1 MGRATGPRRGSPRSG
16 AAARGAVGGTL
27 ADATATRDALLV
39 WFDGAKRPL
48 PWRETAD
55 PYAVWISEIMCQQTR
70 VDTAAPYFRRWMAR
84 FPDVATLAAAS
95 EEEVFELWQGL
106 GYYSRARNLR
116 RAAADV
122 HQRGRFPNT
131 ADELATLPGIGRYS
145 AGAIASIAFRE
156 ATPAV
161 DGNVARVLSRVL
173 AHGAT
178 MPSGGDATIWAA
190 AASLATGV
198 RPGDVNQAL
207 MELGA
212 TLCKPRAPLC
222 RDCPLADRCAAH
234 AAGEAESYPVRP
246 ARTAP
251 RPETR
256 IAFALCR
263 SDGATLMARRSGS
276 GLLSGLWQYPMS
288 APVDA
293 AAPDPSAAGAA
304 LFGQA
309 PPGLREAGVVEHT
322 FSHIQMRV
330 LALVAEV
337 GDASE
342 WTPEGYDDA
351 RWVLRGELPP
361 RSRLVAKLAAVVRG

>member
-1 MGRATGPRRGSPRSG
+1 MARARSSDGGGNTPSARPSSAPSGP
-16 AAARGAVGGTL
+16 V
-27 ADATATRDALLV
+27 ADATALRDALLR

-84 FPDVATLAAAS
+84 FPDVAALAAAS

-116 RAAADV
+116 RAAADI
-122 HQRGRFPNT
+122 HARGGFPNT

-145 AGAIASIAFRE
+145 AGAIASIAFRQP
-156 ATPAV
+156 TPAV

-178 MPSGGDATIWAA
+178 MPSGGDATIWDA
-190 AASLATGV
+190 AASVATGT

-212 TLCKPRAPLC
+212 TVCKPRAPIC

-234 AAGEAESYPVRP
+234 AAGDPEAYPVRP
-246 ARTAP
+246 PRTAP

-256 IAFALCR
+256 IAFALRR
-263 SDGATLMARRSGS
+263 SDGATLMARRSGG

-288 APVDA
+288 PPVD
-293 AAPDPSAAGAA
+293 PNDGAGAVAAA
-304 LFGQA
+304 LFGQ
-309 PPGLREAGVVEHT
+309 PLPGLGEAGVVEHT

-330 LALVAEV
+330 VAMVAEV

-342 WTPEGYDDA
+342 WTPAGYDET
-351 RWVLRGELPP
+351 RWVRPGELPP
-361 RSRLVAKLAAVVRG
+361 RSRLVAKLAEVVLG